1 MTPEQEKKLDD
12 MHTCI
17 TRMDTAFFGKGGM
30 QDQVID
36 HEKRL
41 RTVEEAKTTVTAK
54 IGMLTTLATGSGAL
68 GAFLSKWFENHS
80 K

>member
-1 MTPEQEKKLDD
+1 MTPEQESKLDA

-17 TRMDTAFFGKGGM
+17 TRMDTAFFGKGGV

-41 RTVEEAKTTVTAK
+41 RTVEEAKTTASAK
-54 IGMLTTLATGSGAL
+54 IGMLTALAAGSGAA
-68 GAFLSKWFENHS
+68 GAFISKLFGGHN
-80 K
+80 